1 MKTLATDRKRSQL
14 DKFKEAA
21 RDLETDDD
29 PKRFDER
36 LGKLVK
42 HKPVPEKPE

>member
-1 MKTLATDRKRSQL
+1 MATEESAKSQL
-14 DKFKEAA
+14 DKFKRAA

-29 PKRFDER
+29 PKAFDER

-42 HKPVPEKPE
+42 ASKSAKPEKHS